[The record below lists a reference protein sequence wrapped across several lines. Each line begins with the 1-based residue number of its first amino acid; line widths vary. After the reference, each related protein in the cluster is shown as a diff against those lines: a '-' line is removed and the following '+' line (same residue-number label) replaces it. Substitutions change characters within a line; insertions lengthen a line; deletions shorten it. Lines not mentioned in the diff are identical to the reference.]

1 MICSTCKQHKNEL
14 TPRRSAIDRKT
25 MLYLCSKW
33 LDEKMEPRYLI
44 IIHGKAQGFEA
55 VSPWIKKRRYIG
67 EEILAS
73 ELV

>member
-1 MICSTCKQHKNEL
+1 
-14 TPRRSAIDRKT
+14 
-25 MLYLCSKW
+25 
-33 LDEKMEPRYLI
+33 MEPRYLI